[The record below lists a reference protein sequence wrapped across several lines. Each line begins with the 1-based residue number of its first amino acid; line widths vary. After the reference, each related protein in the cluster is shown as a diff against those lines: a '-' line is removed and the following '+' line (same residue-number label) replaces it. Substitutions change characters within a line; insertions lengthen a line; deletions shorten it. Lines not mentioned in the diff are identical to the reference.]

1 MMVLDDREKRFNILI
16 SGFPHRQNESKGTY
30 LTELLWSY
38 VSYYT
43 KVFRKG
49 WEPIEPPQK

>member
-16 SGFPHRQNESKGTY
+16 SGFPHRQNESKGTH